1 MRRQLRENRSTC
13 CMTHRPVP
21 HSMIAYREGELFL
34 CGEIKLS
41 TAAKKLAIL
50 NLGFQIEYHRM
61 SVDWLL
67 NPGAVW
73 CDGHA

>member
-1 MRRQLRENRSTC
+1 
-13 CMTHRPVP
+13 
-21 HSMIAYREGELFL
+21 MIAYREGELFL